1 MDETIEDFA
10 FQIDGIEG
18 KIKIYNANPYP
29 VTATDSGQVLGGRTS
44 AYALA
49 GDSMVVH
56 NLLHGFLMV
65 VDELVVDPIPVEV
78 VNEVFEV
85 VAEQTVEDV
94 LVPKKGVSAKENK
107 QNI

>member
-10 FQIDGIEG
+10 YYVDGLEG

-29 VTATDSGQVLGGRTS
+29 VTATDLGQVLGGRTN

-49 GDSMVVH
+49 SDSMVKH
-56 NLLHGFLMV
+56 NLLHGFLMII
-65 VDELVVDPIPVEV
+65 DEPVVDPIPVEV

-85 VAEQTVEDV
+85 VAEEIVEDV
-94 LVPKKGVSAKENK
+94 PVSKKSVSAKEDK